1 MGSRPSRPDTA
12 YILRTYKTY
21 SWGGAGE
28 AQATRLRNAHQER
41 RRVQR
46 VLGCDVYPYPAA
58 NVIIVYI
65 YFPTGA
71 GELSVPAIWPRGE
84 QPQGYLTSPGKPLA
98 GGPRTFTYRPACCLT
113 K

>member
-1 MGSRPSRPDTA
+1 VEQAKRRRRA
-12 YILRTYKTY
+12 YETHIKSVTEFSE
-21 SWGGAGE
+21 SWGAEINRGGVR
-28 AQATRLRNAHQER
+28 RLSA
-41 RRVQR
+41 
-46 VLGCDVYPYPAA
+46 AA

-84 QPQGYLTSPGKPLA
+84 QPQGYLTSPGKPLCTLPTEGA
-98 GGPRTFTYRPACCLT
+98 GGSRTFTYRSACCLT